1 MMNNQLQK
9 IIALDDIA
17 YKSGGYVEYLPIKNS
32 ENDNFTQLRQYCL
45 KNNIKMSSLTEEQ
58 KEEIINNS

>member
-1 MMNNQLQK
+1 MMNNRLQK
-9 IIALDDIA
+9 IITLDDIA
-17 YKSGGYVEYLPIKNS
+17 YKSGGYVECLPIKNS
-32 ENDNFTQLRQYCL
+32 ENDNFTQVRQYCL